1 LTELIN
7 SLYKMATGFSF
18 IVMKPTVTYFP
29 IALFLLLAF
38 SCTTESTEPEA
49 PEANQTK
56 VVPAPPQDEASD
68 LVALPLVLVEGFPV
82 FESNYTGEPLSAS
95 SVVSI
100 DQATWEKI
108 IEFNEENR
116 GFDSRTGNFLEGRMK
131 VYGHDGQ
138 LSGVYNYK
146 DGRPHGSSA
155 DYHPNGVVSLSLT
168 YLHGKKHGK
177 EEWFSD
183 DGSPT
188 YEANFKEDV
197 MDGPEIIWT
206 EEGGYTE
213 IIYSNG
219 KVVEADPP
227 VEELLDDVGLDL
239 DPVVEVPE
247 DEKPDP
253 DF

>member
-1 LTELIN
+1 MT
-7 SLYKMATGFSF
+7 TGFSF
-18 IVMKPTVTYFP
+18 KVMKPTVTYFP

-38 SCTTESTEPEA
+38 SCSTESPEPEA
-49 PEANQTK
+49 PETNESK
-56 VVPAPPQDEASD
+56 VVPKAPEDVASD
-68 LVALPLVLVEGFPV
+68 IASFPSAAPGGFPV
-82 FESNYTGEPLSAS
+82 VESNYTGEPLSAS

-116 GFDSRTGNFLEGRMK
+116 GFDSRTGNFLEGKIM
-131 VYGHDGQ
+131 VYGDDGQ

-146 DGRPHGSSA
+146 DGRPHGSSE
-155 DYHPNGVVSLSLT
+155 DYYPNGVVSLSVT

-177 EEWFSD
+177 EEWFSE
-183 DGSPT
+183 DGSTT

-197 MDGPEIIWT
+197 MDGPEITWS
-206 EEGGYTE
+206 EEGAYTE

-239 DPVVEVPE
+239 DPVEEVPE